1 MLGLIDIFK
10 RSKSEPT
17 IYYKQQGTDILIV
30 SLYVD
35 HLLYMGIISKM
46 KGEFKFSMMNDF
58 EMKDLIL
65 VKYFIGTDVYQSEDE
80 IFIFQTKYA
89 KDMLKKVDKV
99 NCKPT
104 STPIAHGVVLC
115 RDDGATIVDKK
126 TYRSIVGRLMF
137 LTYTRHDLSIQFDL
151 FQGI

>member
-17 IYYKQQGTDILIV
+17 IYSKQEGTNILIV

-58 EMKDLIL
+58 EMKYLSL
-65 VKYFIGTDVYQSEDE
+65 VQYFIEMEVYQSEDE
-80 IFIFQTKYA
+80 FFIVQTKYA

-115 RDDGATIVDKK
+115 RDYGARIVDPGQL
-126 TYRSIVGRLMF
+126 IEVL
-137 LTYTRHDLSIQFDL
+137 LEA
-151 FQGI
+151 